1 VSLYINLFEYENRP
15 FAEGLRAYVYS
26 PIRKLTGRDDE
37 TLLGAASRNLEGQI
51 GKNSVVVQ
59 YEDDIYCVP
68 FDPAVLPKEILA
80 ESRMEALTW
89 TLSPDHRRLAPAD
102 ENDREIIRRLAA
114 KAIAKKQIER
124 GWFVQPFGF
133 AYHWSFNLS
142 KQLYTERMDVYPG
155 FVFRPYVYE
164 DGSSAIMVDP
174 RFKFVSKKTLRDVID
189 DLLLKNVHEERIRM
203 LFRGDFVIDAC
214 PVAECP
220 HKRDPSST
228 CRLKGSGSR
237 RRLMDFDF
245 HRKPSEA
252 TIGSL
257 MDYHRSPTVCQFY
270 GRIAEKIIDRP
281 PIALVEKWDKTKF
294 LEYPVE
300 RLREELK
307 LEGLGR
313 SQRLLIMKYI
323 QPPMNA
329 RWKLTDNFITYVDQ
343 IPIGRLVEL
352 KLIRA
357 FAKAGTRGKLWERH
371 FVFEEIPLAF
381 ASKASSYDP
390 LLGLERNGPY
400 DLNGDHRRRFSS
412 LRIAVCNCSS
422 KLGIEDLNKFYN
434 DFVEGFS
441 RGARFA
447 GMRGLFHLQI
457 QPFSEDCV
465 YSNLGE
471 IRELAQTA
479 SPDIVIVITPQLR
492 GHKVRQYE
500 SFKYEL
506 TRDGIASQ
514 FVLEDKFDLK
524 SMPSRYAS
532 YMKNLALS
540 IYYKVGGIPWVL
552 SRPTSHNSCYIGL
565 GAVTRGDVTYMS
577 LQVFNSSGKWLG
589 GWSEF
594 VDKDAYSQRLVDR
607 VREAQSIYAKETGNM
622 ASRIVLHKDGE
633 IWPYTEMQPLIDAFQ
648 SRLECVSVKRATLPR
663 LYDPV
668 TRTDY
673 VVKRGSCVQISDSSA
688 LLAASG
694 PPHPMPGSQRPLT
707 IELKSR
713 DGNSSQLMNACRE
726 IFGLSLVHGYSL
738 AVIAKPITTHFAQKA
753 MSLMSK
759 YNIVESPLL
768 WRKAWFL

>member
-1 VSLYINLFEYENRP
+1 MSLYINLFEYENRP
-15 FAEGLRAYVYS
+15 FAEGLRAYIYS
-26 PIRKLTGRDDE
+26 PTRKLTGRDDE
-37 TLLGAASRNLEGQI
+37 MLLGAASRSLEGQI
-51 GKNSVVVQ
+51 GKNSVVAQ
-59 YEDDIYCVP
+59 YKDNIYCVP
-68 FDPAVLPKEILA
+68 FDPAVLPKEIPA
-80 ESRMEALTW
+80 ESKMGALTW
-89 TLSPDHRRLAPAD
+89 ALSPDHKRLAPTD
-102 ENDREIIRRLAA
+102 EEDREVIRRLVA

-155 FVFRPYVYE
+155 FVFRPHVYE

-189 DLLLKNVHEERIRM
+189 ELLLKRVHEERIRM
-203 LFRGDFVIDAC
+203 LFQGDFVVDAC

-220 HKRDPSST
+220 NKRDPSST

-237 RRLMDFDF
+237 RRLIDLDFQ
-245 HRKPSEA
+245 RKPSEA
-252 TIGSL
+252 TIGNL
-257 MDYHRSPTVCQFY
+257 MDYHRRPSVCQFY
-270 GRIAEKIIDRP
+270 GRIAEKIIDRS

-294 LEYPVE
+294 LEYPIE

-307 LEGLGR
+307 LEGLGKE
-313 SQRLLIMKYI
+313 QRLLIMKYI
-323 QPPMNA
+323 QPPMSA

-343 IPIGRLVEL
+343 IPIGRFVEL

-357 FAKAGTRGKLWERH
+357 FAKAGTSGKPWERH

-381 ASKASSYDP
+381 ANKASSYDP

-400 DLNGDHRRRFSS
+400 DLYGDHRRQFSS
-412 LRIAVCNCSS
+412 LRIAICNYSS
-422 KLGIEDLNKFYN
+422 KLGLENLSRFYN

-441 RGARFA
+441 RGARFT
-447 GMRGLFHLQI
+447 GMKGLFHLQI
-457 QPFSEDCV
+457 QPFSENFI

-471 IRELAQTA
+471 IKELAQTD
-479 SPDIVIVITPQLR
+479 SPDIVIVIAPQLR
-492 GHKVRQYE
+492 SHKVKQYE

-506 TRDGIASQ
+506 TKDGIASQ
-514 FVLEDKFDLK
+514 FVLEDKLGLRAV
-524 SMPSRYAS
+524 PSRYAS

-552 SRPTSHNSCYIGL
+552 SRPISYNSCYVGL
-565 GAVTRGDVTYMS
+565 GMVTRGDVTYMS
-577 LQVFNSSGKWLG
+577 IQVFDSLGMWLG

-594 VDKDAYSQRLVDR
+594 VNKDEYSQKLVDR
-607 VREAQSIYAKETGNM
+607 VREAQNIYAKETGRP

-633 IWPYTEMQPLIDAFQ
+633 MWPYIETQPLIDAFQ
-648 SRLECVSVKRATLPR
+648 SRLECVSVKRTTLPR

-673 VVKRGSCVQISDSSA
+673 VVKRGSCVQISDNSA

-707 IELKSR
+707 VEFKRR
-713 DGNSSQLMNACRE
+713 DGNSPQLMNACKE

-753 MSLMSK
+753 VSLMSR

-768 WRKAWFL
+768 WRRAWFM